1 MNGCTKSPDAAFGFV
16 SRRCGARQGTPCSSR
31 FARLARGTGG
41 AVPAREA
48 LCPLYTALPTL
59 KPAAPPVPEAS
70 CRRFRRFVLLAALF
84 LVLSGCAALPTLKP
98 LDPSLEPAVLEACR
112 RPFLT
117 EKYRLVHA
125 LTAVMPGGREGQ
137 AIGILLADPAN
148 RIFRSVLMTI
158 EGVVLVDIESGK
170 VLAVNRAVPPFEAP
184 AFAQRMAEDVSLAFF
199 SPGGEPL
206 AWGRDEGGGVACR
219 FARPGGEVVD
229 VIKSE
234 DGAME
239 IRLYG
244 AGQELRKKVSI
255 PHLERPG
262 LAEELE
268 IRGTAWWPSYGL
280 RMRLIEAEPVG
291 P

>member
-1 MNGCTKSPDAAFGFV
+1 M
-16 SRRCGARQGTPCSSR
+16 
-31 FARLARGTGG
+31 
-41 AVPAREA
+41 
-48 LCPLYTALPTL
+48 
-59 KPAAPPVPEAS
+59 
-70 CRRFRRFVLLAALF
+70 
-84 LVLSGCAALPTLKP
+84 
-98 LDPSLEPAVLEACR
+98 LEACR

-158 EGVVLVDIESGK
+158 EGVVLFDIESGK